1 VKEKTVPDRDIRQRD
16 IIPPDRLLACR
27 TTVVG
32 VGAIGRQV
40 ALQLTAVG
48 VPWLKLIDPDEVA
61 PENLACQGY
70 LEDDIGRLK
79 VDATSQLCRQVNST
93 PDVVALPS
101 RFQRNRDVG
110 NAVFCCVDSIETRR
124 LIWRAVQDK
133 VDIFI
138 DGRMSAEVLR
148 VLVACDPA
156 SREHYPT
163 TLFSAEEAYSGSC
176 TAKSTI
182 YCANIAAGLM
192 LSQFTKFLRGIP
204 TDFDLQLNLLSME
217 IAVAQSQ

>member
-1 VKEKTVPDRDIRQRD
+1 MKEKTIPDRDIRQRD
-16 IIPPDRLLACR
+16 IIPPRRLLACR

-40 ALQLTAVG
+40 ALQLAAVG
-48 VPWLKLIDPDEVA
+48 VPWLQLIDPDEVA

-70 LEDDIGRLK
+70 LEDDVGCLK
-79 VDATSQLCRQVNST
+79 VDATSQLCSQINST
-93 PDVVALPS
+93 PEVVAIPS
-101 RFQRNRDVG
+101 RFQRSRDVG

-124 LIWRAVQDK
+124 LIWRAAQDRI
-133 VDIFI
+133 DIFI

-148 VLVACDPA
+148 VLVACDLA

-163 TLFSAEEAYSGSC
+163 TLFNGEEAYSGSC

-192 LSQFTKFLRGIP
+192 LSQLTKFLRGIP

>member
-1 VKEKTVPDRDIRQRD
+1 MDLTGSHATR
-16 IIPPDRLLACR
+16 
-27 TTVVG
+27 G
-32 VGAIGRQV
+32 MSSVGAIGRQV
-40 ALQLTAVG
+40 ALQLAAVG
-48 VPWLKLIDPDEVA
+48 VPWLQLIDPDEVA

-70 LEDDIGRLK
+70 LEDDIGCLK
-79 VDATSQLCRQVNST
+79 VDATSHLCRQINST
-93 PDVVALPS
+93 PEVIAIPS
-101 RFQRNRDVG
+101 RFQRSRDVG

-148 VLVACDPA
+148 VLVACDLA

-163 TLFSAEEAYSGSC
+163 TLFNGEEAYRGSC

-182 YCANIAAGLM
+182 YCTNIAAGLM
-192 LSQFTKFLRGIP
+192 LSTPNQAACLDGIDA
-204 TDFDLQLNLLSME
+204 TEHS
-217 IAVAQSQ
+217 VAHIPIPLGT

>member
-1 VKEKTVPDRDIRQRD
+1 MKKQTIPDRDIRQRD
-16 IIPPDRLLACR
+16 IIPPDRLFACR

-48 VPWLKLIDPDEVA
+48 VPWLQLIDPDEVA

-70 LEDDIGRLK
+70 LEEDIGCLK
-79 VDATSQLCRQVNST
+79 VDATRHLCRQINST
-93 PDVVALPS
+93 PEVVAIPS
-101 RFQRNRDVG
+101 RFQRSQDVG
-110 NAVFCCVDSIETRR
+110 SAVFCCVDSIETRR

-148 VLVACDPA
+148 VLVACDLA

-163 TLFSAEEAYSGSC
+163 TLFSGEEAYSGSC

-204 TDFDLQLNLLSME
+204 VDCDVHLNLLSTE
-217 IAVAQSQ
+217 IIVAHGQ